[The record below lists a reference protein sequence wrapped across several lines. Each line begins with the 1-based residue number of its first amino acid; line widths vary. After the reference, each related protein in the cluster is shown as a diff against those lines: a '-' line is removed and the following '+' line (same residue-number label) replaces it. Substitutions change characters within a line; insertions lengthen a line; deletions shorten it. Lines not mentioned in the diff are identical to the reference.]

1 MSTPPSGYLRFVA
14 LGDSQTEGLND
25 FDEAGVP
32 RGWADH
38 LAGRLAATTSP
49 GLTYANLAVRRCRAA
64 HVREV
69 QLPAALAL
77 EPDLVVVAV
86 GMNDVLRHNFDL
98 DAVLGDIETTVAT
111 LDATG
116 CVVALMTFPDI
127 GAMIPLLRRL
137 RAREEPLNAGIRAIA
152 ARYAAPLLDVYPL
165 AVCGDPTM
173 WSHDR
178 IHGSAD
184 GHRRIGEAMA
194 ELLGVPDAD
203 PDWGLPV
210 LPAPAGV
217 RALARDLWWAGS
229 FVSPW
234 LVGQF
239 RRTRAHAEA
248 ARAKRPELLPVAM
261 SDGASVAALR
271 RS

>member
-1 MSTPPSGYLRFVA
+1 MTTVPPRFGRFVA

-25 FDEAGVP
+25 LDAAGVP

-49 GLTYANLAVRRCRAA
+49 GLGYANLAVRRCRAV

-77 EPDLVVVAV
+77 EPDLATVAV
-86 GMNDVLRHNFDL
+86 GMNDVLRHDFDIE
-98 DAVLGDIETTVAT
+98 AVLADIEQTVSA
-111 LDATG
+111 LHATG

-137 RAREEPLNAGIRAIA
+137 RRREELLNDGVRALA
-152 ARYAAPLLDVYPL
+152 ARYAAPLLDIYPL
-165 AVCGDPTM
+165 AICGDPTM

-194 ELLGVPDAD
+194 DLLGVPGVD
-203 PDWGLPV
+203 PGWSRPV
-210 LPAPAGV
+210 RTGPAGA

-234 LVGQF
+234 LVGQL
-239 RRTRAHAEA
+239 RRTRANAEA
-248 ARAKRPELLPVAM
+248 ARAKRPELLPVVGLSAPE
-261 SDGASVAALR
+261 R
-271 RS
+271 QI